1 MPEGAAPC
9 SSQGRVIRRSAA
21 TDMELMIG
29 AGLALALLYFWL
41 IGHWFARVVTFLAF
55 GAGFV
60 LLGLA
65 IEHGKS
71 AAAELACIA
80 LGFVAGWFV
89 ASLPTYYWRHQLRQM
104 LQPY

>member
-1 MPEGAAPC
+1 
-9 SSQGRVIRRSAA
+9 
-21 TDMELMIG
+21 
-29 AGLALALLYFWL
+29 
-41 IGHWFARVVTFLAF
+41 
-55 GAGFV
+55 

>member
-1 MPEGAAPC
+1 
-9 SSQGRVIRRSAA
+9 
-21 TDMELMIG
+21 MELMIG

-41 IGHWFARVVTFLAF
+41 LGHWFARVVTFLAF

-60 LLGLA
+60 
-65 IEHGKS
+65 
-71 AAAELACIA
+71 AELACIV

-89 ASLPTYYWRHQLRQM
+89 ASLPTYYWRHQFRQM

>member
-1 MPEGAAPC
+1 
-9 SSQGRVIRRSAA
+9 
-21 TDMELMIG
+21 
-29 AGLALALLYFWL
+29 
-41 IGHWFARVVTFLAF
+41 
-55 GAGFV
+55 

-71 AAAELACIA
+71 AAAELACIV

-89 ASLPTYYWRHQLRQM
+89 ASLPTYYWRHQFRQM